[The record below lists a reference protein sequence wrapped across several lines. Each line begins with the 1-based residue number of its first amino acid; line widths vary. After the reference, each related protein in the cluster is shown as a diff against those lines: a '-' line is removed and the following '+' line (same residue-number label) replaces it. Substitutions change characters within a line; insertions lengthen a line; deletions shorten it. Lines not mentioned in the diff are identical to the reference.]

1 MQDDPRYDAV
11 GSSSLREELF
21 STFLKA
27 QSANTTPPAES
38 KATPNSSKADDHEAE
53 QEKEKK
59 KREKKER
66 AVKEREEKIKAE
78 QRRVVADINKSRMG
92 LNKEEGELE
101 FRCAGIPNDIRRL
114 QILRR
119 AHSGFYPPHLFPP
132 LFVERC

>member
-11 GSSSLREELF
+11 GSSTLREELF
-21 STFLKA
+21 NTFLKA
-27 QSANTTPPAES
+27 QSANTTPPAEL
-38 KATPNSSKADDHEAE
+38 KATPNSSKADDHDAE

-78 QRRVVADINKSRMG
+78 QRRVEADINKSRMG

-114 QILRR
+114 
-119 AHSGFYPPHLFPP
+119 
-132 LFVERC
+132 